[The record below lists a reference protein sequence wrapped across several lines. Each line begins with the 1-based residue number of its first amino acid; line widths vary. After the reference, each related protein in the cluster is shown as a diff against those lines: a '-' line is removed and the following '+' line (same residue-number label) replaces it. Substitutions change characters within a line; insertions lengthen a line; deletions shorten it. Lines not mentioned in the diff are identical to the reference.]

1 MRLLVLGGGGF
12 LGAAVV
18 DAALAAEAQVTVF
31 SRSGRPPADGVEVLT
46 GDRRGDLG
54 VLAGRRWDAV
64 LDTYTDDEPGA
75 PAVSATARLL
85 SGSAGVYGY
94 VSGMSV
100 YAPGGPAVPDE
111 SAPVRAAG
119 DQPDGDPLQARSLAK
134 LAAERV
140 LAEEFDGPVLVPRVG
155 IMVGP
160 RDPSDRF
167 TWWPVQL
174 AEALAG
180 RRDRRVCLPGD
191 PDRPVQFSDVRDIAT
206 WTVAMLREQRGGVFN
221 TVGPG
226 RREPLAG
233 VLAACLAAAGGSP
246 DDVTL
251 VPVGE
256 EELRRGLADVEEERR
271 PLWFPEDQI
280 PQEAVDSSS
289 ALAAGLVFRP
299 AEDTARDTLR
309 WVRRDRGAR
318 PALDVDLD
326 ADRERALLAGR

>member
-1 MRLLVLGGGGF
+1 MRFLVLGGGGF

-18 DAALAAEAQVTVF
+18 DAAVAAGDSVTVF

-64 LDTYTDDEPGA
+64 LDTFTDDEPGA
-75 PAVSATARLL
+75 PAVAATARLL
-85 SGSAGVYGY
+85 SGSVGAYGY

-100 YAPGGPAVPDE
+100 YAPDGPAVPDE
-111 SAPVRAAG
+111 TAPVRAAG
-119 DQPDGDPLQARSLAK
+119 QQPDDDPLQQRSLAK
-134 LAAERV
+134 LAAERA
-140 LAEEFDGPVLVPRVG
+140 LAEHFDGPVLVPRVG

-167 TWWPVQL
+167 TWWPVRI

-180 RRDRRVCLPGD
+180 RRDRRVCVPGD
-191 PDRPVQFSDVRDIAT
+191 PTRPVQFSDARDVAG
-206 WTVAMLREQRGGVFN
+206 WVVAMLRAGRGGVFD

-226 RREPLAG
+226 RRQTLAS
-233 VLAACLAAAGGSP
+233 VLDACLAAAGGGP
-246 DDVTL
+246 GDVEF

-256 EELRRGLADVEEERR
+256 EALRRGLAGVEEERR

-280 PQEAVDSSS
+280 PQEAVDSSA
-289 ALAAGLVFRP
+289 ALAAGLTFRP
-299 AEDTARDTLR
+299 VEDTARDTLH
-309 WVRRDRGAR
+309 WVRRDRGTW
-318 PALDVDLD
+318 PDLDVDLD
-326 ADRERALLAGR
+326 AARERALLAAD